1 MFKIKPF
8 SLTLIS
14 FLMATFIA
22 KAQLNYDYLEGK
34 FLIKG
39 KVIDVQT
46 KKPISLANIKILN
59 SGKGVTVNNEGEFGF
74 YVYPNDTLK
83 FSSVGYLNK
92 VLHISD
98 LEPANYYTLEI
109 QMIHDFVKLQEVTIY
124 PFRNKE
130 EFVEAFMEAKDI
142 GKLEIYGIEKPKYS
156 NQVPKAKFTNPISM
170 LYEKVK
176 KRRAANPD
184 FRP

>member
-1 MFKIKPF
+1 MYRLGLSFL
-8 SLTLIS
+8 LTLLTTIPLS
-14 FLMATFIA
+14 
-22 KAQLNYDYLEGK
+22 AQLNYDYLEGK

-46 KKPISLANIKILN
+46 KKPVPLVNIKITN
-59 SGKGVTVNNEGEFGF
+59 TGKAVTADNEGVFSF
-74 YVYPNDTLK
+74 YVYKEDTLK

-92 VLHISD
+92 VIHISD
-98 LEPANYYTLEI
+98 IQPENYYTLEI
-109 QMIHDFVKLQEVTIY
+109 QMIHDFIKLKEVTIY

-130 EFVEAFMEAKDI
+130 EFADAFMDAKDI
-142 GKLEIYGIEKPKYS
+142 GKIEIYGVAKPKYS
-156 NQVPKAKFTNPISM
+156 NITPKAKFNNPISL

-176 KRRAANPD
+176 RKRAANPD